1 VSHRTLPDPL
11 ARLPWLAD
19 GDVPGSPSCY
29 LERRLVRC
37 GKKGCRCRSGIG
49 HGPYVYLRGRV
60 VRHAGRARF
69 RIYLRKDLVGKIRE
83 LVEEYRLE
91 RATMRSALSLVYRLY
106 GR

>member
-1 VSHRTLPDPL
+1 MMNRRTLPDL
-11 ARLPWLAD
+11 LTRLPWLAE
-19 GDVPGSPSCY
+19 GDLPGSPVCY

-37 GKKGCRCRSGIG
+37 GKKGCRCLSGVG
-49 HGPYVYLRGRV
+49 HGPYAYLRV

-69 RIYLRKDLVGKIRE
+69 RIYLRKGMVGKIRE

-91 RATMRSALSLVYRLY
+91 RATMRLALSMVYRLY

>member
-1 VSHRTLPDPL
+1 MMSRRTLPDLL

-19 GDVPGSPSCY
+19 GDVPGSPVCHV
-29 LERRLVRC
+29 ERRRIRC
-37 GKKGCRCRSGIG
+37 GKKGCRCLKEGVG
-49 HGPYVYLRGRV
+49 HGPYAYLR

-69 RIYLRKDLVGKIRE
+69 RIYLRKGMVGKIRE

-91 RATMRSALSLVYRLY
+91 RATMRLALSMVYRLY